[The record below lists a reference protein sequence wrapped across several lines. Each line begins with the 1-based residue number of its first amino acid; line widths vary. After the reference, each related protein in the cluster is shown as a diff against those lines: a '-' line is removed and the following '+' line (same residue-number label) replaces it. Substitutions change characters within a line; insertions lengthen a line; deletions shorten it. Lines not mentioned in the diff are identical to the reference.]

1 MRSDKRA
8 DNKTLADILPAQEK
22 YWLLS
27 DGERYAMHG
36 TNEVHGVLVFLLQE
50 QAEQFYMTVGNG
62 LPQFQ
67 PVQVSPK
74 EMLAAM
80 VEAGGIAIA
89 NGLEVSVARL
99 EL

>member
-1 MRSDKRA
+1 MRRGKKA
-8 DNKTLADILPAQEK
+8 ENKTLADILPAQEK

-36 TNEVHGVLVFLLQE
+36 TDEVHGVLVFLLQE
-50 QAEQFYMTVGNG
+50 QAEAFHMTVGKG

-67 PVQVSPK
+67 PVQVSLK

-80 VEAGGIAIA
+80 VEAGGIALA
-89 NGLEVSVARL
+89 HGLRVTVGRL
-99 EL
+99 E